1 MGGKATVIGEIR
13 ALSQCGRGT
22 SSVLTKHRSGLQQC
36 KLAKARKRSDTSRAE
51 PVDGAINGFGPACDW
66 DGKTKL
72 ERLRYSSGKLVFEI
86 RLERVRGRG
95 QTLDS
100 ARFSVVSHRV

>member
-1 MGGKATVIGEIR
+1 
-13 ALSQCGRGT
+13 
-22 SSVLTKHRSGLQQC
+22 
-36 KLAKARKRSDTSRAE
+36 
-51 PVDGAINGFGPACDW
+51 
-66 DGKTKL
+66 
-72 ERLRYSSGKLVFEI
+72 VFEI